1 MTEGP
6 DREALARRILIAL
19 TNVPDECAHERHGI
33 PGCVHCDVDAVLALL
48 PTPPAPG
55 AVTEADYQGAEDP
68 FADPPAPGDREG
80 LRAEVERL
88 RTYHVRVP
96 EMNGT
101 FLRRDDVIAALAA
114 RDTDQGARDALAEV
128 RALHRQQGEFCEWDG
143 FIWPCETIRALR
155 AALARAGADA
165 TPASDRDTPEA
176 EPGEHPFHSRPLR
189 PDEDFR

>member
-1 MTEGP
+1 MTPADETRTQRHLAADQAASDERTRPTEGP

-55 AVTEADYQGAEDP
+55 DWTREQQHDAECGNDGCP
-68 FADPPAPGDREG
+68 GYDFHRTRRPAPGGGEG

-101 FLRRDDVIAALAA
+101 FLRLRSDRLA
-114 RDTDQGARDALAEV
+114 V
-128 RALHRQQGEFCEWDG
+128 RAHLGTP
-143 FIWPCETIRALR
+143 PCL
-155 AALARAGADA
+155 LV
-165 TPASDRDTPEA
+165 
-176 EPGEHPFHSRPLR
+176 
-189 PDEDFR
+189 